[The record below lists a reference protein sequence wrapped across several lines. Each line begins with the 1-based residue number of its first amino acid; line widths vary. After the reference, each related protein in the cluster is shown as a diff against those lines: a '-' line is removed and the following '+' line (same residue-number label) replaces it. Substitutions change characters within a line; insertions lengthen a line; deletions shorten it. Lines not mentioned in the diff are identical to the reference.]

1 MNIAELIAA
10 YTPID
15 MIAMMTQNPRPITFL
30 RDLLIRGRVTE
41 HDTKYIQIDIK
52 KGGRSV
58 AAYVSRVGEANL
70 VGKRGFGSVAH
81 AIPYVYEEVT
91 FTPEDVNTR
100 LPGNTVYA
108 SGAANRLD
116 MRVGEWLAEL
126 DDRLENL
133 EETQI
138 AEVIQ
143 TGKLVVEGKDVSYEI
158 DFQMDPTH
166 LITNSGTDNWG
177 NGGENKLTQLS
188 EGAKVIRETGA
199 PNPTHLLLDELAA
212 QDFLAD
218 ETILKYL
225 DNRRVKMGEI
235 DMVQLAE
242 QNATYI
248 GTIMY
253 PGLNVEV
260 YSYQG
265 TYDKNVNGTL
275 TSTPFM
281 APNTAVLTTPAADYR
296 GHYGMLENLKTRFI
310 GKRYPDMFIDDR
322 GRNGAVTM
330 ESSPLMACHQP
341 DAIYRLI
348 TKS

>member
-1 MNIAELIAA
+1 MNPIELISQ

-15 MIAMMTQNPRPITFL
+15 MIEAMVQNPRPITFL
-30 RDLLIRGRVTE
+30 RDLLIRGRETE
-41 HDTKYIQIDIK
+41 HDTKIIEIDVK

-58 AAYVSRVGEANL
+58 AAYVSRVGDANL
-70 VGKRGFGSVAH
+70 VGKKGFSTNMH

-91 FTPEDVNTR
+91 FTAEDINTR
-100 LPGNTVYA
+100 LPGNTIYA

-116 MRVGEWLAEL
+116 TRIGEWLGEL
-126 DDRLENL
+126 NDRLETL

-138 AEVIQ
+138 AEIIQ
-143 TGKLVVEGKDVSYEI
+143 TGKLTVEGKDVSFVI
-158 DFQMDPTH
+158 DFQMDATH
-166 LITNSGTDNWG
+166 LALNSGTSNWG
-177 NGGENKLTQLS
+177 TGTENKLAQLS
-188 EGAKVIRETGA
+188 AGAKIIRETGA

-218 ETILKYL
+218 EIILKYL
-225 DNRRVKMGEI
+225 DNRRVEMGQI
-235 DMVQLAE
+235 NIMQVAE

-253 PGLNVEV
+253 PGLSLEV

-265 TYDKNVNGTL
+265 TYDKNVNGVL
-275 TSTPFM
+275 TSTPFLD
-281 APNTAVLTTPAADYR
+281 ANTAILTTPVADYR
-296 GHYGMLENLKTRFI
+296 GHYGMLENLNTRFV
-310 GKRYPDMFIDDR
+310 GKRYPDIIIDPR